1 MTTNNVMKCK
11 PYNALSSN
19 SQEGGAEMIEVT
31 RLDNSK
37 ILVSVEMIQSL
48 QATPDTVITFKTNGK
63 MIVKEPVDEV
73 SKRIFR
79 YKRSMHTGVPYI
91 LREHNRAHS
100 PYSTIQED
108 LKGIKVHNIK
118 LTDK

>member
-1 MTTNNVMKCK
+1 
-11 PYNALSSN
+11 
-19 SQEGGAEMIEVT
+19 MIEVT

-37 ILVSVEMIQSL
+37 ILVNVEMIQSL
-48 QATPDTVITFKTNGK
+48 QATPDTVITFTTNGK

-73 SKRIFR
+73 SKRILR
-79 YKRSMHTGVPYI
+79 YQRSMHTGVPYI

-100 PYSTIQED
+100 PYSTNTKQED
-108 LKGIKVHNIK
+108 VKGIKVHNIK